1 MPAKLAARPPVVFAH
16 PSEAEI
22 ARLLDFY
29 HVHWQYEP
37 RSFPLE
43 WDAEGRPIQSF
54 TPDFYLPDYDLFLEV
69 TTLKPALIN
78 RKNRKLRRLRELYPD
93 VTIKLL
99 ALKDVEAL
107 LLKYG
112 REMPGGEAAA
122 EEKARKNLSD
132 AERLANGLE
141 PRSHVRAAS
150 SVPTDLATH
159 QNRSK
164 RGSR

>member
-43 WDAEGRPIQSF
+43 WDAEGRPTQSF

-69 TTLKPALIN
+69 TTLKPALTH
-78 RKNRKLRRLRELYPD
+78 RKNRKIRKLRELYPK
-93 VTIKLL
+93 VMIKLL

-112 REMPGGEAAA
+112 REMPAGEKRSG
-122 EEKARKNLSD
+122 EARKNLSD
-132 AERLANGLE
+132 EERLADCVE
-141 PRSHVRAAS
+141 PRSHVHAAS
-150 SVPTDLATH
+150 SIPTDLATH

-164 RGSR
+164 RGAR